1 MIAEAP
7 DETGMDETGAEPL
20 RNAEELTRA
29 IFGHATRID
38 REQNPDE
45 IIRLNADFARDLVGA
60 DRCSLWL
67 IDGATDELWTKVAH
81 GTDQI
86 RIPMGK
92 GIVGACVEDD
102 RVLVI
107 NDIDVDRRLHRQV
120 DQKTG
125 YRTKRLLC
133 VPLRVE
139 GRVIG
144 ALQLLNKPTPFT
156 ETDAGLL
163 GLLGHFA
170 ANAIEGER
178 LRREAIGAKLVQH
191 ELGLAHDVQMRL
203 LPENPEGVAG
213 LECVGFCRPARSI
226 GGDYYDLLPLRDGS
240 FAVTL
245 GDVSGKGIPA
255 AVMMASIQTLL
266 RSLLQRDSSRLAEMM
281 HGLNETLYSTSTPE
295 RYSTLFCGVISA
307 DRRTLTYV
315 NAGQVQPLLL
325 HADGRLERFTHS
337 GLPVGLLPEASYEQQ
352 SVQLLPG
359 DLLVIV
365 SDGMVEAC
373 NEAGDFWDEEE
384 VDRVV
389 MAHTGGRLHL
399 LTEELCHAVDC
410 FADGAQQYDDMTVVA
425 VRVV

>member
-7 DETGMDETGAEPL
+7 EETSAEHI
-20 RNAEELTRA
+20 TRA
-29 IFGHATRID
+29 IFSHATRID

-67 IDGATDELWTKVAH
+67 IDTKTNELWTKVAH
-81 GTDQI
+81 GIEQI
-86 RIPMGK
+86 RIPVGK

-107 NDIDVDRRLHRQV
+107 NDINDDPRLHKQV
-120 DQKTG
+120 DQKSG
-125 YRTKRLLC
+125 YQTKRLLC

-156 ETDAGLL
+156 ESDAGLL
-163 GLLGHFA
+163 GLLAHFA

-178 LRREAIGAKLVQH
+178 LRQEALGAKLMKH
-191 ELGLAHDVQMRL
+191 ELSLAHDVQMRL
-203 LPENPEGVAG
+203 LPENPKQIPG

-226 GGDYYDLLPLRDGS
+226 GGDYYDLLPLHDGS

-266 RSLLQRDSSRLAEMM
+266 RSLLQRDSSRLDEMM
-281 HGLNETLYSTSTPE
+281 SGLNETLYSTSTAE
-295 RYSTLFCGVISA
+295 RYSTLFCGVISP
-307 DRRTLTYV
+307 DRRKLTYV
-315 NAGQVQPLLL
+315 NAGQVQPLVL
-325 HADGRLERFTHS
+325 HADGTLERFTES
-337 GLPVGLLPEASYEQQ
+337 GMPVGLLPVASYEQS
-352 SVQLLPG
+352 SVALRPG
-359 DLLVIV
+359 DLLVVV

-373 NEAGDFWDEEE
+373 NAAGDFWEEEE

-389 MAHTGGRLHL
+389 MSHKGERLHL

-410 FADGAQQYDDMTVVA
+410 FADGAQQYDDMTIVA

>member
-7 DETGMDETGAEPL
+7 DETSAEHI
-20 RNAEELTRA
+20 TRA
-29 IFGHATRID
+29 IFHHATRID

-67 IDGATDELWTKVAH
+67 IDAKTDELWTRVAH
-81 GTDQI
+81 GINQI

-92 GIVGACVEDD
+92 GIVGACVEED

-107 NDIDVDRRLHRQV
+107 NDINDDPRLHRQV
-120 DQKTG
+120 DEKSG
-125 YRTKRLLC
+125 YKTKRLLC

-144 ALQLLNKPTPFT
+144 ALQLLNKPIPFT

-163 GLLGHFA
+163 GLLAHFA
-170 ANAIEGER
+170 ANAIEGDR
-178 LRREAIGAKLVQH
+178 LRREALSAKLMKH
-191 ELGLAHDVQMRL
+191 ELSLAHDVQARL
-203 LPENPEGVAG
+203 LPENPTGVYG
-213 LECVGFCRPARSI
+213 LDSVGFCRPAQSI

-266 RSLLQRDSSRLAEMM
+266 RSLLQREAGNPDGMAQMM
-281 HGLNETLYSTSTPE
+281 SDLNETLYMSSTAE
-295 RYSTLFCGVISA
+295 RYSTLFCGVISP
-307 DRRTLTYV
+307 DRSFLTYV
-315 NAGQVQPLLL
+315 NAGQVQPMLL
-325 HADGRLERFTHS
+325 HSDGTLERFTES
-337 GLPVGLLPEASYEQQ
+337 GMPVGMMPTASYERCT
-352 SVQLLPG
+352 VALRPG
-359 DLLVIV
+359 DLLVVV
-365 SDGMVEAC
+365 SDGIVEAC
-373 NEAGDFWDEEE
+373 NEAGDFWEEDE

-389 MAHTGGRLHL
+389 MEHGSKKERTLKS
-399 LTEELCHAVDC
+399 LTEALCCAVDS
-410 FADGAQQYDDMTVVA
+410 FADGAKQYDDMTVVA
-425 VRVV
+425 VKIL

>member
-1 MIAEAP
+1 MIAEAMH
-7 DETGMDETGAEPL
+7 ETS
-20 RNAEELTRA
+20 AEEITRA
-29 IFGHATRID
+29 IFSHATRID

-67 IDGATDELWTKVAH
+67 IDAATEELWTVLAH
-81 GTDQI
+81 GMDQI
-86 RIPMGK
+86 RIPMSK
-92 GIVGACVEDD
+92 GIVGACVDDD

-107 NDIDVDRRLHRQV
+107 NDINDDPRLHKQV
-120 DQKTG
+120 DQKSG
-125 YRTKRLLC
+125 YQTKRLLC

-156 ETDAGLL
+156 EADAGLV
-163 GLLGHFA
+163 GLLAHFA
-170 ANAIEGER
+170 ANAIEGDR
-178 LRREAIGAKLVQH
+178 LRREALGAKLMKH
-191 ELGLAHDVQMRL
+191 ELSLAHDVQMRL
-203 LPENPEGVAG
+203 LPENPKDVPG
-213 LECVGFCRPARSI
+213 LDCVGFCRPARSI
-226 GGDYYDLLPLRDGS
+226 GGDYYDLLPLHDGS

-266 RSLLQRDSSRLAEMM
+266 RSLLQRGAGNLDGMAKMM
-281 HGLNETLYSTSTPE
+281 HDLNETLYSTSTAE
-295 RYSTLFCGVISA
+295 RYSTLFCGVISP

-325 HADGRLERFTHS
+325 HSDGKLERFVES
-337 GLPVGLLPEASYEQQ
+337 GLPVGLLPEANFEQCTAA
-352 SVQLLPG
+352 LREG

-373 NEAGDFWDEEE
+373 NEAGDFWEEEE

-389 MAHTGGRLHL
+389 MSHTGDRLHL

-410 FADGAQQYDDMTVVA
+410 FADGAKQYDDMTIVA
-425 VRVV
+425 VRIL

>member
-1 MIAEAP
+1 MIAEAMH
-7 DETGMDETGAEPL
+7 ETTAEDI
-20 RNAEELTRA
+20 TRA
-29 IFGHATRID
+29 IFSHATRIE
-38 REQNPDE
+38 REQDPEE

-67 IDGATDELWTKVAH
+67 IDTATQELWTRVAH
-81 GTDQI
+81 GIDQI
-86 RIPMGK
+86 RIPVGK

-107 NDIDVDRRLHRQV
+107 NDINDDPRLHKQV
-120 DQKTG
+120 DQKSG
-125 YRTKRLLC
+125 YQTRRLLC

-156 ETDAGLL
+156 EGDAGLV
-163 GLLGHFA
+163 GLLAHFA
-170 ANAIEGER
+170 ANAIEGDR
-178 LRREAIGAKLVQH
+178 LRREALGAKLMKH
-191 ELGLAHDVQMRL
+191 ELSLAHDVQMRL
-203 LPENPEGVAG
+203 LPENPKGVPG
-213 LECVGFCRPARSI
+213 LDCVGFCRPARSI

-266 RSLLQRDSSRLAEMM
+266 RSLLQRGAGDLHGMAKMM
-281 HGLNETLYSTSTPE
+281 HDLNETLYSTSTAE
-295 RYSTLFCGVISA
+295 RYSTLFCGVISP

-325 HADGRLERFTHS
+325 HADGKLERFMES
-337 GLPVGLLPEASYEQQ
+337 GLPVGLLPEANFEQCTAT
-352 SVQLLPG
+352 LREG

-373 NEAGDFWDEEE
+373 NEAGDFWEEEE

-389 MAHTGGRLHL
+389 MAHTGDRLHL

-410 FADGAQQYDDMTVVA
+410 FADGAKQYDDMTIVA
-425 VRVV
+425 VRVL

>member
-7 DETGMDETGAEPL
+7 DETSAEHI
-20 RNAEELTRA
+20 TRA
-29 IFGHATRID
+29 IFNHATRID

-67 IDGATDELWTKVAH
+67 IDPKTEELWTKVAH

-86 RIPMGK
+86 RIPVGK

-107 NDIDVDRRLHRQV
+107 NDINDDPRLHKQV

-125 YRTKRLLC
+125 YQTKRLLC
-133 VPLRVE
+133 VPLRTE

-144 ALQLLNKPTPFT
+144 ALQLLNKPTAFT
-156 ETDAGLL
+156 EADASLL
-163 GLLGHFA
+163 GLLAHFA

-178 LRREAIGAKLVQH
+178 LRREALSAKLMKH
-191 ELGLAHDVQMRL
+191 ELSLANDVQMRL
-203 LPENPEGVAG
+203 LPENPSGVAG
-213 LECVGFCRPARSI
+213 LDCVGFCRPAQSI

-266 RSLLQRDSSRLAEMM
+266 RSLLQREAGNPHGMAPMM
-281 HGLNETLYSTSTPE
+281 ADLNETMYVSSTAE
-295 RYSTLFCGVISA
+295 RYSTLFCGMISP
-307 DRRTLTYV
+307 DRSHLTYV

-325 HADGRLERFTHS
+325 HSDGTLERFTES
-337 GLPVGLLPEASYEQQ
+337 GMPVGMMPGATYEHCT
-352 SVQLLPG
+352 VALRPG
-359 DLLVIV
+359 DLLVVV

-389 MAHTGGRLHL
+389 QAHTGNRLHA

-410 FADGAQQYDDMTVVA
+410 FAAGAKQYDDMTVVA
-425 VRVV
+425 VRVL

>member
-7 DETGMDETGAEPL
+7 HETSAEHI
-20 RNAEELTRA
+20 TCA
-29 IFGHATRID
+29 IFNHATRID

-67 IDGATDELWTKVAH
+67 IDAKTNELWTKVAH
-81 GTDQI
+81 GIDQI

-92 GIVGACVEDD
+92 GIVGACVEED

-107 NDIDVDRRLHRQV
+107 NDIDDDPRLHKQV
-120 DQKTG
+120 DQKSG
-125 YRTKRLLC
+125 YQTKRLLC

-144 ALQLLNKPTPFT
+144 ALQLLNKPSPFT

-178 LRREAIGAKLVQH
+178 LRREALGAKLMKH
-191 ELGLAHDVQMRL
+191 ELSLAHDVQARL
-203 LPENPEGVAG
+203 LPENPTGVYG
-213 LECVGFCRPARSI
+213 IDCVGFCRPAQSI

-266 RSLLQRDSSRLAEMM
+266 RSLLQREAGNPDGMAQMM
-281 HGLNETLYSTSTPE
+281 SDLNETLYTCSTAE
-295 RYSTLFCGVISA
+295 RYSTLFCGVISP
-307 DRRTLTYV
+307 DRSFMTYV
-315 NAGQVQPLLL
+315 NAAQVPPMLL
-325 HADGRLERFTHS
+325 HADGTLDKLTES
-337 GLPVGLLPEASYEQQ
+337 GMPVGMMPVASYEQGT
-352 SVQLLPG
+352 VALRPG
-359 DLLVIV
+359 DVIVVV
-365 SDGMVEAC
+365 SDGIIEAC

-389 MAHTGGRLHL
+389 QRHGGDGL
-399 LTEELCHAVDC
+399 EELTKALCQAVDC
-410 FADGAQQYDDMTVVA
+410 FANGAKQYDDMTVVA
-425 VRVV
+425 VRIV

>member
-7 DETGMDETGAEPL
+7 DETSAEHI
-20 RNAEELTRA
+20 TRA

-67 IDGATDELWTKVAH
+67 IDTKTNELWTKVAH
-81 GTDQI
+81 GIDQI

-107 NDIDVDRRLHRQV
+107 NDISVDTRLHKQV
-120 DQKTG
+120 DQKSG
-125 YRTKRLLC
+125 YETKRLLC

-156 ETDAGLL
+156 EADAGLL
-163 GLLGHFA
+163 GLLAHFA
-170 ANAIEGER
+170 ANAIEGDR
-178 LRREAIGAKLVQH
+178 LRREALGAKLMKH
-191 ELGLAHDVQMRL
+191 ELSLAHDVQMRL
-203 LPENPEGVAG
+203 LPENPTGVEG

-266 RSLLQRDSSRLAEMM
+266 RSLLQRDCGDLTGMM
-281 HGLNETLYSTSTPE
+281 HDLNETLYSTSTAE
-295 RYSTLFCGVISA
+295 RYSTLFCGVISP

-325 HADGRLERFTHS
+325 HSDGTLERFTES
-337 GLPVGLLPEASYEQQ
+337 GLPVGLMPEASYEQYTAE
-352 SVQLLPG
+352 LRPG

-389 MAHTGGRLHL
+389 LAHKGDRLHV
-399 LTEELCHAVDC
+399 LTEELCHAVDR
-410 FADGAQQYDDMTVVA
+410 FADGAQQYDDMTIVA